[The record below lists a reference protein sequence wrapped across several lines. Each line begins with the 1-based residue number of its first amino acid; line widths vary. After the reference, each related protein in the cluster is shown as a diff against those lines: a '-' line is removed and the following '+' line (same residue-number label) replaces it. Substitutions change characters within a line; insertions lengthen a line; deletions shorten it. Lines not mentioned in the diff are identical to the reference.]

1 MDAKLVRL
9 KGGAYAIEVDGEE
22 VGAIL
27 PYREPG
33 VRHWDVLWDRRP
45 DRDGVPTWHKY
56 LTGCRSLAEAR
67 QFVALFADCIAA
79 REWMPVRNGIDPE
92 AAEGGRPGPAA
103 ERLARQRTN

>member
-1 MDAKLVRL
+1 
-9 KGGAYAIEVDGEE
+9 VDGEE

-79 REWMPVRNGIDPE
+79 REWMPVRNGLDPE
-92 AAEGGRPGPAA
+92 LLKGAGPAGGGA
-103 ERLARQRTN
+103 AARRRPN